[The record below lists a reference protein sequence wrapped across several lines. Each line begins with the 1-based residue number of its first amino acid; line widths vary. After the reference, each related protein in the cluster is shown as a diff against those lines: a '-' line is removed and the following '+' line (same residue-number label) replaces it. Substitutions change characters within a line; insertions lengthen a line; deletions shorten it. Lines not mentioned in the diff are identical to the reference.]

1 MLDEGKQCNEHP
13 KISSSPLQRFRCG
26 VGYIGEGGDH
36 CAGGAVTIPVA
47 VPGALLAANGCVAHR
62 PRPLAQVASSATGG
76 APIAPPL
83 EYPHTLRGRV
93 ACLGGFIDLCQ
104 SVKKGLS

>member
-1 MLDEGKQCNEHP
+1 MH
-13 KISSSPLQRFRCG
+13 RFRCG

-62 PRPLAQVASSATGG
+62 PLPLAQVALSATGG
-76 APIAPPL
+76 APIAPPS
-83 EYPHTLRGRV
+83 PKGKAWRT
-93 ACLGGFIDLCQ
+93 
-104 SVKKGLS
+104 VKNRSYAGYMKLKSKGDG